1 MKPEDLYLY
10 YSSIEGVEYVHTY
23 WNSLRVSVRKEDKT
37 EQKIREELVE
47 RINSEEFQEIGKLVR
62 NPPTM
67 DIEEI

>member
-47 RINSEEFQEIGKLVR
+47 RIVSEEYQELGR
-62 NPPTM
+62 RTANPPAM
-67 DIEEI
+67 GSEEI

>member
-10 YSSIEGVEYVHTY
+10 YSSIEGEEFVHTY
-23 WNSLRVSVRKEDKT
+23 WNSLKVSVRKENKT
-37 EQKIREELVE
+37 EQKIREELIE